1 MAYLSKREICNKL
14 AITEPYLNMN
24 IKRGKVVIRSDKLI
38 DDTNLYNSDF
48 ITRRLADKDE
58 RLEKQR
64 LKELEPEP
72 ERKISIKKED
82 EVKEPQKE
90 RVIKPEITQVSS
102 ENSGYDLDKQK
113 KKLEIEKLQKDVHL
127 KEIELKKKQ
136 GEVIPVDV
144 INGLISRLGKNYVTS
159 FKNEADK
166 YLTHVVN
173 RTGADRET
181 ANKLKGDLV
190 DAINS
195 AIKETLEITTREL
208 EAEVKNYTVNRK

>member
-1 MAYLSKREICNKL
+1 MPRFTRSQFAELIKKTASYINVYVGRNAIILSHDEKGFEFIDSDLELNKYFL
-14 AITEPYLNMN
+14 Q
-24 IKRGKVVIRSDKLI
+24 KRGVSLDG
-38 DDTNLYNSDF
+38 S
-48 ITRRLADKDE
+48 
-58 RLEKQR
+58 
-64 LKELEPEP
+64 ELPE
-72 ERKISIKKED
+72 
-82 EVKEPQKE
+82 
-90 RVIKPEITQVSS
+90 VIKPKKTVESEIEQAQQPLEKVKTKHARS
-102 ENSGYDLDKQK
+102 EGESTGYVDLDKQK

-181 ANKLKGDLV
+181 ANKLKGDLIES
-190 DAINS
+190 INN
-195 AIKETLEITTREL
+195 AIKETLDITSKEL
-208 EAEVKNYTVNRK
+208 EAIVKDYTVSRK